1 MKIVEE
7 KYLKSTINKL
17 DNYVKEHRVFLD
29 FFNVVDDFLKKS
41 LQEQSFKGDLE
52 LFDELS
58 FILSVITT
66 IISKPHIASKGEE
79 IILRSEL
86 APSLSNDMFQKTLRD
101 STIWTQEGF
110 DMVPQYVYYY
120 QYVDELKIYENIF
133 ICHLI
138 QKIDVEISKYNDFYH
153 SMVHTFESREDLS
166 KTDDY
171 TSIALAKLNL
181 LNRKIKF
188 IKGTHFYKVIR
199 KDAVK
204 MTVVHPTNIL
214 TKDRLY
220 NFCFKF
226 YKKIITYID
235 ESEKTKDF
243 RSYYCVH
250 VIKVLKDLGFKLK
263 KDPTGYTS
271 FIYSN
276 KFQVTNL
283 EFELDDFSLR
293 LYPEEV
299 NNGLVL
305 EVENSNI
312 KKGKNKSVNLLV
324 FDTKTKFDE
333 VELADKDYYDSVEVA
348 SLWNFAHAYDDVN
361 KVFDNHVTEQE
372 IAKYWIESKL
382 NTKVC
387 SEELYSKYC
396 PSCKSTEIME
406 KNNAF
411 YCEKCHSKYT
421 FYGKGQ
427 RDKVLW
433 FLRYRKKS
441 YL

>member
-17 DNYVKEHRVFLD
+17 NIYATEHSDFLD
-29 FFNVVDDFLKKS
+29 FFNVVDDFLEKS

-52 LFDELS
+52 LFNELS

-86 APSLSNDMFQKTLRD
+86 APSLSNEMFQKTLRD

-133 ICHLI
+133 IGHLI
-138 QKIDVEISKYNDFYH
+138 QKLDVEISKYNDFYH

-166 KTDDY
+166 KKDDY
-171 TSIALAKLNL
+171 TSKALAKLNL

-199 KDAVK
+199 KDATK
-204 MTVVHPTNIL
+204 MKVVHPTNIL

-220 NFCFKF
+220 NYCYKF
-226 YKKIITYID
+226 YKKMITYID

-243 RSYYCVH
+243 RAYYYIQ
-250 VIKVLKDLGFKLK
+250 VIKALKDLGFKVK
-263 KDPTGYTS
+263 ND
-271 FIYSN
+271 SN
-276 KFQVTNL
+276 SSITFEDKFVISTV
-283 EFELDDFSLR
+283 EFELDDYSLK
-293 LYPEEV
+293 LYAEDA

-305 EVENSNI
+305 EV
-312 KKGKNKSVNLLV
+312 KKAGIRKFKKKSINLLV

-333 VELADKDYYDSVEVA
+333 IVLADKDYYDSVEIT
-348 SLWNFAHAYDDVN
+348 SLWNFAHAYNDVN

-372 IAKYWIESKL
+372 IVKYWIESKL
-382 NTKVC
+382 KTKKC
-387 SEELYSKYC
+387 SMDLYSKYC
-396 PSCKSTEIME
+396 PSCKSTEVLE
-406 KNNAF
+406 KNGAF
-411 YCEKCHSKYT
+411 HCEDCHSKYV
-421 FYGKGQ
+421 FFGK
-427 RDKVLW
+427 KNHKSLW

-441 YL
+441 Y